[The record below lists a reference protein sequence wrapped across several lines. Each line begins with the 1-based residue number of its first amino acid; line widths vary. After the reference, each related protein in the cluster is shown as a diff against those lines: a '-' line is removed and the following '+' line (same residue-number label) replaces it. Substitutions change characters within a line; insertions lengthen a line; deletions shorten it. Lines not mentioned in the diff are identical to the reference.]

1 MLVHSTN
8 DYDSLQEI
16 IVGRADFAHIPPA
29 DPSMKN
35 FMYTDLSYDDI
46 KKHVGSYNQNLLKE
60 ANEDLDILSEVLED
74 CGVIVHRPEKIQHH
88 QRIQTPKWRTTG
100 WHNYC
105 PRDIFLVLGN
115 NIVEVPSVMRSRIF
129 ETLSYNKILREAFDD
144 GANWFSAPKQ
154 IIEDSSFDFSDLS
167 KSTLMNNEILFD
179 APNVIRINND
189 LIFQISNSGNEK
201 GAEWLQRMFPDY
213 KIHIEYDAYSGA
225 HFDSTVIPLREGL
238 VLLNGLRCNQSNY
251 PKFFKNWKKIFFA
264 DIVSTNAEDSGISSD
279 SIGLNLLSINKDLV
293 IVDKNQKP
301 LIKILEQHKVESIPL
316 SMRHA
321 RTLGGGFHCVT
332 LDLRRKCNE

>member
-8 DYDSLQEI
+8 DYDPLQEI
-16 IVGRADFAHIPPA
+16 IVGRADFAHVPPA

-35 FMYTDLSYDDI
+35 FMYADLTYNEI
-46 KKHVGSYNQNLLKE
+46 KKHVGLYDRRVLEE

-74 CGVIVHRPEKIQHH
+74 CGVVVHRPERQLSHL
-88 QRIQTPKWRTTG
+88 RIQTPRWGTTG

-129 ETLSYNKILREAFDD
+129 ETWSYNKILREAFDD
-144 GANWFSAPKQ
+144 GAAWFSAPKQ
-154 IIEDSSFDFSDLS
+154 LIEDSSFDFSDLS
-167 KSTLMNNEILFD
+167 KPTLMNNEILFD
-179 APNVIRINND
+179 APNVIRIDND

-201 GAEWLQRMFPDY
+201 GAEWLQRMFPEY
-213 KIHIEYDAYSGA
+213 NVHIERDAYSGA
-225 HFDSTVIPLREGL
+225 HFDSTIIPLRKGL
-238 VLLNGLRCNQSNY
+238 VLLNGLRCNQNNY
-251 PKFFKNWKKIFFA
+251 PKFFKDWEKIFFS
-264 DIVSTNAEDSGISSD
+264 DIVSTDSKNSGISSD
-279 SIGLNLLSINKDLV
+279 SIGLNLLSVNNDLV
-293 IVDKNQKP
+293 IVDENQKP
-301 LIKILEQHKVESIPL
+301 LINTLEQYKIESIPL

-332 LDLRRKCNE
+332 LDLKRK

>member
-1 MLVHSTN
+1 MLINSTN
-8 DYDSLQEI
+8 DYDSLEEI
-16 IVGRADFAHIPPA
+16 IVGRADFAHIPPV

-35 FMYTDLSYDDI
+35 FMYANLTNEEI
-46 KKHVGSYNQNLLKE
+46 EKHVGLYDRKVLGE

-74 CGVIVHRPEKIQHH
+74 CGVVVHRPERQLSHL
-88 QRIQTPKWRTTG
+88 RIQTPRWETTG

-129 ETLSYNKILREAFDD
+129 ETWSYNKILQRAFDD
-144 GANWFSAPKQ
+144 GAKWFSAPKP
-154 IIEDSSFDFSDLS
+154 IIEDISFDFSDLS

-179 APNVIRINND
+179 APNIIRIDND

-201 GAEWLQRMFPDY
+201 GAEWLQRMFPEY
-213 KIHIEYDAYSGA
+213 NVHIERDAYSGA
-225 HFDSTVIPLREGL
+225 HFDSTIIPLRKGL
-238 VLLNGLRCNQSNY
+238 VLLNGLRCNQNNY
-251 PKFFKNWKKIFFA
+251 PKFFKDWEKIFFS
-264 DIVSTNAEDSGISSD
+264 DIVSTDSKDSGISSD
-279 SIGLNLLSINKDLV
+279 SIGLNLLSVNNNLV
-293 IVDKNQKP
+293 IVDEKQKP
-301 LIKILEQHKVESIPL
+301 LINTLEQYKIESIPL

-332 LDLRRKCNE
+332 LDLKRE

>member
-8 DYDSLQEI
+8 DYDPLQEI
-16 IVGRADFAHIPPA
+16 IVGRADFAHIPPV

-35 FMYTDLSYDDI
+35 FMYADLSYDDI

-74 CGVIVHRPEKIQHH
+74 CGVIVHRPKKIQHH

-129 ETLSYNKILREAFDD
+129 ETWSYNKILREAFDD
-144 GANWFSAPKQ
+144 GAAWFSAPKQ
-154 IIEDSSFDFSDLS
+154 LIEDSSFDFSDLS
-167 KSTLMNNEILFD
+167 KPTLMNNEILFD
-179 APNVIRINND
+179 APNVIRIDND

-201 GAEWLQRMFPDY
+201 GAKWLQRMFPEY
-213 KIHIEYDAYSGA
+213 NVHIERDAYSGA
-225 HFDSTVIPLREGL
+225 HFDSTIIPLRKGL
-238 VLLNGLRCNQSNY
+238 VLLNGLRCNQNNY
-251 PKFFKNWKKIFFA
+251 PKFFKDWEKIFFS
-264 DIVSTNAEDSGISSD
+264 DIVSTDSKDSGISSD
-279 SIGLNLLSINKDLV
+279 SIGLNLLSVNNDLV
-293 IVDKNQKP
+293 IVDENQKP
-301 LIKILEQHKVESIPL
+301 LIDILEQHKIESIPL

-332 LDLRRKCNE
+332 LDLIRE

>member
-1 MLVHSTN
+1 MIIDTHN
-8 DYDSLQEI
+8 DWDSLEEI
-16 IVGRADFAHIPPA
+16 IVGRADFAHIPPL

-35 FMYTDLSYDDI
+35 FMYAHLTDEEIL
-46 KKHVGSYNQNLLKE
+46 KHVGPYSQNILEE

-74 CGVIVHRPEKIQHH
+74 CGVVVHRPEIIHHH
-88 QRIQTPKWRTTG
+88 QRIQSPNWRTTG

-129 ETLSYNKILREAFDD
+129 ETWSYNKILREAFDD
-144 GANWFSAPKQ
+144 GAAWFSAPKQ
-154 IIEDSSFDFSDLS
+154 LIEDSSFDFSDLS
-167 KSTLMNNEILFD
+167 KPTLMNNEILFD
-179 APNVIRINND
+179 APNVIRIDND

-201 GAEWLQRMFPDY
+201 GAEWLQRMFPEY
-213 KIHIEYDAYSGA
+213 NVHIERDAYSGA
-225 HFDSTVIPLREGL
+225 HFDSTIIPLRKGL
-238 VLLNGLRCNQSNY
+238 VLLNGLRCNQDNY
-251 PKFFKNWKKIFFA
+251 PKFFKNWEKIFFT
-264 DIVSTNAEDSGISSD
+264 DIATTDAEDSGISSD
-279 SIGLNLLSINKDLV
+279 SIGLNLLSINPNLV
-293 IVDKNQKP
+293 IVDENQKS

>member
-1 MLVHSTN
+1 VIINSHN
-8 DYDSLQEI
+8 DWDSLEEI

-35 FMYTDLSYDDI
+35 FMYANLTYNEI
-46 KKHVGSYNQNLLKE
+46 KKHVGSYDRRVLE
-60 ANEDLDILSEVLED
+60 GANEDLDILSEVLED
-74 CGVIVHRPEKIQHH
+74 CGVVVHRPERQLSHL
-88 QRIQTPKWRTTG
+88 RIQTPRWGTTG

-115 NIVEVPSVMRSRIF
+115 NIVEVPSVMRSRMF
-129 ETLSYNKILREAFDD
+129 ETWSYNKILRKAFDD
-144 GANWFSAPKQ
+144 GAKWFSAPKQ
-154 IIEDSSFDFSDLS
+154 IIEDTSFDFSDLS

-179 APNVIRINND
+179 APNVIRIDND

-213 KIHIEYDAYSGA
+213 KIHIERDAYSGA
-225 HFDSTVIPLREGL
+225 HFDSTIIPLRKGL
-238 VLLNGLRCNQSNY
+238 VLLNGIRCNQNNY
-251 PKFFKNWKKIFFA
+251 PKFFKNWEKIFFA

-279 SIGLNLLSINKDLV
+279 SIGLNLLSINPNLV
-293 IVDKNQKP
+293 IVDENQKP
-301 LIKILEQHKVESIPL
+301 LIKILEQYKIESIPL

-332 LDLRRKCNE
+332 LDLKRT

>member
-1 MLVHSTN
+1 MIINSHN
-8 DYDSLQEI
+8 DWDSLEEI
-16 IVGRADFAHIPPA
+16 IVGRADFAHIPPV

-35 FMYTDLSYDDI
+35 FMYANLSNEEI
-46 KKHVGSYNQNLLKE
+46 EKHVGLYDRKVLGE

-74 CGVIVHRPEKIQHH
+74 CGVVVHRPERQLSHL
-88 QRIQTPKWRTTG
+88 RIQTPRWETTG

-129 ETLSYNKILREAFDD
+129 ETWSYNKILQRAFDD
-144 GANWFSAPKQ
+144 GAKWFSAPKP

-179 APNVIRINND
+179 APNVIRIDND

-201 GAEWLQRMFPDY
+201 GAEWLQRMFPEY
-213 KIHIEYDAYSGA
+213 NVHIERDAYSGA
-225 HFDSTVIPLREGL
+225 HFDSTIIPLRKGL
-238 VLLNGLRCNQSNY
+238 VLLNGLRCNQNNY
-251 PKFFKNWKKIFFA
+251 PKFFKDWEKIFFS
-264 DIVSTNAEDSGISSD
+264 DIVSTDSKDCGISSD

-293 IVDKNQKP
+293 IVDENQKP
-301 LIKILEQHKVESIPL
+301 LINILKQYKVESIPL

-332 LDLRRKCNE
+332 LDLKRK

>member
-8 DYDSLQEI
+8 DYDPLQEI
-16 IVGRADFAHIPPA
+16 IVGRADFAHVPPA

-35 FMYTDLSYDDI
+35 FMYADLTYNEI
-46 KKHVGSYNQNLLKE
+46 KKHVGLYDRRVLEE

-74 CGVIVHRPEKIQHH
+74 CGVVVHRPERQLSHL
-88 QRIQTPKWRTTG
+88 RIQTPRWGTTG

-129 ETLSYNKILREAFDD
+129 ETWSYNKILREAFDD
-144 GANWFSAPKQ
+144 GAAWFSAPKQ
-154 IIEDSSFDFSDLS
+154 LIEDSSFDFSDLS
-167 KSTLMNNEILFD
+167 KPTLMNNEILFD
-179 APNVIRINND
+179 APNVIRIDND

-201 GAEWLQRMFPDY
+201 GAEWLQRMFLDY

-225 HFDSTVIPLREGL
+225 HFDSTIIPLRKGL
-238 VLLNGLRCNQSNY
+238 VLLNGLRCNQNNY
-251 PKFFKNWKKIFFA
+251 PKFFKDWEKIFFS
-264 DIVSTNAEDSGISSD
+264 DIVSTDSKDSGISSD
-279 SIGLNLLSINKDLV
+279 SIGLNLLSVNNDLV
-293 IVDKNQKP
+293 IVDENQKP
-301 LIKILEQHKVESIPL
+301 LINILEQYKIESIPL

-332 LDLRRKCNE
+332 LDLIRE